1 MTSRYSFL
9 TSRRWL
15 GLIAAAVAISV
26 VCALLGYWQW
36 SRYQG
41 RADQVALVEANFD
54 QDPVPLT
61 DLVSRPGAELDPAH
75 QWRPVQVQ
83 GRYLGEVVVL
93 PQRGVAGNPADHVV
107 GVLAVDV
114 GDGPDWAVLVDRGWY
129 TTDTFA
135 DHAAAQELPSGQ
147 VTTTMRLRPAEGP
160 SPREL
165 DAGQIHRLN
174 PTQALTAAT
183 GTEEDDS
190 AGYVLATGIYGQLAA
205 ETEGGSD
212 VVPAELNL
220 LPRPVADLGSHL
232 SYALQ
237 WWVFALGLYVALVIL
252 ARREARDPRAP
263 APVRRRADAD
273 EDEAIETQIQASATS
288 SA

>member
-26 VCALLGYWQW
+26 VCTLLGYWQW
-36 SRYQG
+36 TRYQG
-41 RADQVALVEANFD
+41 RADQIALVEANFD
-54 QDPVPLT
+54 QEPVPLT
-61 DLVSRPGAELDPAH
+61 ELVSRPGAELDPVH

-107 GVLAVDV
+107 GVLAVDA

-135 DHAAAQELPSGQ
+135 DHAAAQELPPGQ
-147 VTTTMRLRPAEGP
+147 VSTTMRLRPAEAP
-160 SPREL
+160 SPRVL

-174 PTQALTAAT
+174 PAQALAAAT
-183 GTEEDDS
+183 GTREDDRTPH
-190 AGYVLATGIYGQLAA
+190 VLATGIYGQLAA

-220 LPRPVADLGSHL
+220 LPRPVADLGSHM
-232 SYALQ
+232 SYAFQ
-237 WWVFALGLYVALVIL
+237 WWVFALGIYVALVIL
-252 ARREARDPRAP
+252 ARREARDPGAP
-263 APVRRRADAD
+263 VPVRRRADAD

-288 SA
+288 ST